1 MIICVVGENLKT
13 LYDVQKLLLKY
24 GTVIYIGDRLSDL
37 ELMEEELRE
46 LYHSQLLDVND
57 YKMAQ
62 LIVRQAM
69 SAELEKRKRTE

>member
-46 LYHSQLLDVND
+46 LYHSQLLEVHD